1 MTQQEKGQ
9 CFIVGDWRV
18 SADRNLIT
26 RGIKSHRLEPKCMQV
41 LMTLASHAN
50 EVVSRDTLLE
60 TVWPRTCSGDE
71 ALTRCIC
78 HLRRNFNDDPQNPAY
93 IETIPKKGYR
103 LLAACHYAP
112 TTKQS
117 PPVGSQPVRQLRFT
131 RVLAVLAGIAIVAQ
145 VAYMTKT
152 SVSPSPAE
160 TVISV
165 VAMPEHS
172 ITVLPFENLTGDPE
186 IDSFSDGISTT
197 IRSVVSKENDIVV
210 VAFRPLESGTPEP
223 EDLRL
228 LAERIG
234 VSNVLRGSVQRSGH
248 ELRVTTQLVDGS
260 SGFNIWSKS
269 FNLQDD
275 DLFQAEDEIAEKV
288 VFQIRESG
296 RKSG

>member
-1 MTQQEKGQ
+1 
-9 CFIVGDWRV
+9 
-18 SADRNLIT
+18 
-26 RGIKSHRLEPKCMQV
+26 MQV
-41 LMTLASHAN
+41 LMELAGHAN

-78 HLRRNFNDDPQNPAY
+78 HLRRNFDDDPQNPAY

-112 TTKQS
+112 TIKHS

-131 RVLAVLAGIAIVAQ
+131 RILAVMAGIAIVAQ
-145 VAYMTKT
+145 VAFMTKT
-152 SVSPSPAE
+152 SVNPAPPE
-160 TVISV
+160 TTISV
-165 VAMPEHS
+165 VAIPEHS
-172 ITVLPFENLTGDPE
+172 ITVLPFKNLTGDPE
-186 IDSFSDGISTT
+186 VDSFSEGISTT

-210 VAFRPLESGTPEP
+210 VAFRPLESESPEP

-234 VSNVLRGSVQRSGH
+234 VSNILRGSVQRSGH
-248 ELRVTTQLVDGS
+248 ELRITTQLVDGS

-275 DLFQAEDEIAEKV
+275 DLFQAEDEIAERV
-288 VFQIRESG
+288 VFQIRESD
-296 RKSG
+296 RQSG